1 MRNKAQYD
9 LFVRTSPGRLF
20 LKASVPGAIGMLASA
35 MYQTLDGVFVGNLL
49 GDTSFA
55 ALNLAMPFVIINFA
69 IADLIGVGSAVPISI
84 ALGEGRKKDADRI
97 FTLSCILIVVL
108 GAAMGAFLFIMAPVF
123 MRLMGAEGKFASDA
137 VAYLRTYAMMSPLS
151 TMVFASD
158 NYLRICGR
166 IRTSMGL
173 NIFMSIFCGVFEFF
187 LLGICGFGI
196 WAAAFA
202 SCTGM
207 IITAFLSLLPFF
219 RGKLAL
225 GFVRPVFSLRII
237 EKIVACGLPSFLNNI
252 AGRLTSIIMNIM
264 LVRYGGEAAVSVYGV
279 LMYADGIV
287 FPIMYGSCD
296 SLQPAIGYNWGAGYP
311 SRVRS
316 IEKLCYSVAASICT
330 AAFLICFLNPEG
342 ILSAFIAGEVP
353 AYAPFAVT
361 VFAFTYLTRW
371 ISFSTQSFMLALERS
386 RYAAVIS
393 VSMAFV
399 FPVALL
405 FAMQG
410 LGLTG
415 IWLNFPLTSL
425 LGALLSVFVLS
436 RERHTIM
443 MKDHPESID
452 Q

>member
-108 GAAMGAFLFIMAPVF
+108 GAAMGAFLFMMAPVF

>member
-108 GAAMGAFLFIMAPVF
+108 GAAMGAFLFMMAPVF

-311 SRVRS
+311 SRVR
-316 IEKLCYSVAASICT
+316 YSVAASICM

-425 LGALLSVFVLS
+425 LGAMLSVFVLS

>member
-1 MRNKAQYD
+1 MRNKTQYD

-108 GAAMGAFLFIMAPVF
+108 GAAMGAFLFMMAPVF

-425 LGALLSVFVLS
+425 LGAMLSVFVLS

>member
-108 GAAMGAFLFIMAPVF
+108 GAAMGAFLFMMAPVF

-316 IEKLCYSVAASICT
+316 IEKLCYSVAASICM

-443 MKDHPESID
+443 MKDHPESIE

>member
-1 MRNKAQYD
+1 MRNKVQYD

-108 GAAMGAFLFIMAPVF
+108 GAAMGAFLFMMAPVF

-425 LGALLSVFVLS
+425 LGAMLSVFVLS

>member
-108 GAAMGAFLFIMAPVF
+108 GAVMGAFLFMMAPVF

-425 LGALLSVFVLS
+425 LGAMLSVFVLS

>member
-108 GAAMGAFLFIMAPVF
+108 GAAMGAFLFMMAPVF

-316 IEKLCYSVAASICT
+316 IEKLCYSVAASICI

-353 AYAPFAVT
+353 AYASCW
-361 VFAFTYLTRW
+361 R
-371 ISFSTQSFMLALERS
+371 
-386 RYAAVIS
+386 
-393 VSMAFV
+393 
-399 FPVALL
+399 
-405 FAMQG
+405 
-410 LGLTG
+410 
-415 IWLNFPLTSL
+415 
-425 LGALLSVFVLS
+425 LSVHAMLL
-436 RERHTIM
+436 
-443 MKDHPESID
+443 
-452 Q
+452 

>member
-108 GAAMGAFLFIMAPVF
+108 GAAMGAFLFMMAPVF

-166 IRTSMGL
+166 IRTSMRL
-173 NIFMSIFCGVFEFF
+173 HVFMSIFCGVFEFF

-425 LGALLSVFVLS
+425 LGAMLSVFVLS

>member
-108 GAAMGAFLFIMAPVF
+108 GAAMGAFLFMMAPVF

-316 IEKLCYSVAASICT
+316 IEKLCYSVAASICLV
-330 AAFLICFLNPEG
+330 AFLICFLNPEG

-353 AYAPFAVT
+353 SYASFAVT

-425 LGALLSVFVLS
+425 LGAVLSVFVLS

>member
-108 GAAMGAFLFIMAPVF
+108 GVAMGAFLFMMAPVF

-237 EKIVACGLPSFLNNI
+237 EKIVACGLPIFLNNI
-252 AGRLTSIIMNIM
+252 ARRLTSIIMNIM

-316 IEKLCYSVAASICT
+316 IEKLCYSVAASICM

-425 LGALLSVFVLS
+425 LGAMLSVFVLS

>member
-1 MRNKAQYD
+1 
-9 LFVRTSPGRLF
+9 
-20 LKASVPGAIGMLASA
+20 
-35 MYQTLDGVFVGNLL
+35 
-49 GDTSFA
+49 
-55 ALNLAMPFVIINFA
+55 
-69 IADLIGVGSAVPISI
+69 
-84 ALGEGRKKDADRI
+84 
-97 FTLSCILIVVL
+97 
-108 GAAMGAFLFIMAPVF
+108 
-123 MRLMGAEGKFASDA
+123 
-137 VAYLRTYAMMSPLS
+137 
-151 TMVFASD
+151 MVFASD

-425 LGALLSVFVLS
+425 LGAMLSVFVLS

>member
-20 LKASVPGAIGMLASA
+20 LKASVPGAIDMLASA

-108 GAAMGAFLFIMAPVF
+108 GAAMGAFLFMMAPVF

-425 LGALLSVFVLS
+425 LGAMLSVFVLS